1 MPSIGLVTVAYS
13 LSAAI
18 SVSAALAIFRRR
30 EVRGGR
36 PLGMMLL
43 AAAIWALCDAIELH
57 VPTVEGRRLIS
68 QIQYFGVVSCAPFL
82 FHATMELARLESR
95 ITRPVMAMIWGIPFI
110 SLALVWTNPWHS
122 LIWTSIEMPGAG
134 SPFSTYHYGPWFW
147 VLAAQHYVL
156 TALNSVIL
164 LSARR
169 RVTLAFRAPMMAVVV
184 AMIISWSGNILYIFK
199 LGPWPGLNYLT
210 ISLGL
215 SGAVLAWA
223 VVSEGLLDL
232 LPRAREALLETIA
245 DGVAILDRTDRVIYS
260 NAAAQ
265 DHLGITTGA
274 WSVPMTTR
282 IPERNRSS
290 APWLGEIAVPNGNNT
305 RWVDMRV
312 DPITDRWGDVA
323 GRLVVTRDIT
333 VRKVLE
339 GERERLIAELKK
351 ALGEVRTLEE
361 LLPIC
366 ASCKK
371 VRDDKGYWSQI
382 DVYLRTRAAVE
393 FTHGICPECETKL
406 YGHLTEPVPE

>member
-1 MPSIGLVTVAYS
+1 MPSQVGLTVAYA
-13 LSAAI
+13 LSATI

-57 VPTVEGRRLIS
+57 LPTVEGRRFIS
-68 QIQYFGVVSCAPFL
+68 QVQYFGVVSCAPFL
-82 FHATMELARLESR
+82 LHAAMELARLESR
-95 ITRPVMAMIWGIPFI
+95 LTRPVLIVIWGIPLT
-110 SLALVWTNPWHS
+110 SLVLAWTSAWHG
-122 LIWTSIEMPGAG
+122 LIWTSIEMPKDG
-134 SPFSTYHYGPWFW
+134 SPFSTYNYGPWFW
-147 VLAAQHYVL
+147 VLAAQHYVM
-156 TALNSVIL
+156 TGVSTVIL

-169 RVTLAFRAPMMAVVV
+169 RVTHAFRAPMMAVVV
-184 AMIISWSGNILYIFK
+184 AMAISWVGNILYIFK

-210 ISLGL
+210 MSLGL

-245 DGVAILDRTDRVIYS
+245 DGVTILDRTDRVIYS

-265 DHLGITTGA
+265 DHLGMTTGA
-274 WSVPMTTR
+274 SSVPAAIR
-282 IPERNRSS
+282 IPEKNRTS
-290 APWLGEIAVPNGNNT
+290 APWLGELAVPNGSTT

-312 DPITDRWGDVA
+312 DPIADRWGDVA

-339 GERERLIAELKK
+339 GERERLIVELKA
-351 ALGEVRTLEE
+351 ALSEVRALEE

-382 DVYLRTRAAVE
+382 DVYLQTRAAVE
-393 FTHGICPECETKL
+393 FTHGICPDCDAKL
-406 YGHLTEPVPE
+406 YGHLTEPVTE

>member
-1 MPSIGLVTVAYS
+1 MPSQVALTVAYT
-13 LSAAI
+13 LSAAV

-43 AAAIWALCDAIELH
+43 AAAVWALCDAIELH
-57 VPTVEGRRLIS
+57 LPTVEGRRLIS

-82 FHATMELARLESR
+82 FHAAMELARLESR
-95 ITRPVMAMIWGIPFI
+95 LTRTVLVLVWGIPLT
-110 SLALVWTNPWHS
+110 SLALAWTSQWHQ
-122 LIWTSIEMPGAG
+122 LIWTSIEMPRDG
-134 SPFSTYHYGPWFW
+134 SPFSTYNYGPWFW
-147 VLAAQHYVL
+147 ILATQHYVI
-156 TALNSVIL
+156 TALSTAVL

-184 AMIISWSGNILYIFK
+184 AMAISWIGNILYIFK

-245 DGVAILDRTDRVIYS
+245 DGVVILDRTDRVIYS
-260 NAAAQ
+260 NVAAQ
-265 DHLGITTGA
+265 DHLGMTGGA
-274 WSVPMTTR
+274 SAVPAAIR
-282 IPERNRSS
+282 IPEKNRSS
-290 APWLGEIAVPNGNNT
+290 APWLGELAVPNGSAT
-305 RWVDMRV
+305 RWIDMRV
-312 DPITDRWGDVA
+312 DPIADRWGDVA

-339 GERERLIAELKK
+339 GERERLIAELKL
-351 ALGEVRTLEE
+351 ALSEVRALEE

-382 DVYLRTRAAVE
+382 DVYLQTRAAVE
-393 FTHGICPECETKL
+393 FTHGICPDCDAKL